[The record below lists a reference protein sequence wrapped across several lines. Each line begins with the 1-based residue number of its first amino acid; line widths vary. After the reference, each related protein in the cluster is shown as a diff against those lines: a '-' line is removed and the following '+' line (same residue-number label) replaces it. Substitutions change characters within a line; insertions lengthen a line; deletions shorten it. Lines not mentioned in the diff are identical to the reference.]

1 MFSKE
6 NRFLPD
12 FLWGTSTSAHQ
23 VDGGNTSNNW
33 WEWELIEGKVKNG
46 DKSGIACDHW
56 DHYSEDFDILA
67 RLNQNAYRFSLEW
80 SRIIPKKGKID
91 ETAINHYHKFLAELK
106 KRNIEAFVTIH
117 HFTEPLWFTKMGG
130 ISRKQNIQFFQEY
143 VETVASEFSKEVTY
157 WNTINEPS
165 IRTGLGYFQGIH
177 LPGDQGFLN
186 YLKAVRNIIR
196 MHAEAY
202 RILKAQKTS
211 NIVGLVQNITIYE
224 PGNPASWQDRFLAK
238 FFDYFTNGII
248 LRALKTGK
256 LPLTFPWQ
264 YKGLEGSSDFIGLN
278 YIADNSAH
286 ADSQA

>member
-6 NRFLPD
+6 IRFPPD

-67 RLNQNAYRFSLEW
+67 RLNQNVYRFSLEW

-117 HFTEPLWFTKMGG
+117 HFTEPLWFTKYF
-130 ISRKQNIQFFQEY
+130 ISHMDRQRRQQRIC
-143 VETVASEFSKEVTY
+143 THDG
-157 WNTINEPS
+157 WNL
-165 IRTGLGYFQGIH
+165 RQARQLWLG
-177 LPGDQGFLN
+177 
-186 YLKAVRNIIR
+186 
-196 MHAEAY
+196 
-202 RILKAQKTS
+202 
-211 NIVGLVQNITIYE
+211 
-224 PGNPASWQDRFLAK
+224 
-238 FFDYFTNGII
+238 
-248 LRALKTGK
+248 
-256 LPLTFPWQ
+256 
-264 YKGLEGSSDFIGLN
+264 
-278 YIADNSAH
+278 
-286 ADSQA
+286 